1 MSEIRLIIAGT
12 REFNRYDIVESKA
25 ASFVQELKE
34 QSKGCTIT
42 IVFGGAKGADLLGER
57 FAKEYGFKLMR
68 FPADWKVY
76 GKQAGPVRNRQ
87 MLNYAKEEQ
96 GALLAFWD
104 GKSRGTKNMIDIAKD
119 AGIIIKI
126 VPITSFAAGTCHWK

>member
-12 REFNRYDIVESKA
+12 RDFTCYNIAKSET
-25 ASFVQELKE
+25 ASFVQELKGAE
-34 QSKGCTIT
+34 QGCAVT
-42 IVFGGAKGADLLGER
+42 IVSGGARGADLLGER
-57 FAKEYGFKLMR
+57 FAKEYGFKMMR
-68 FPADWKVY
+68 FPADWKAY

-104 GKSRGTKNMIDIAKD
+104 GKSRGTKNMINIAKD
-119 AGIIIKI
+119 AGIIVKI
-126 VPITSFAAGTCHWK
+126 VLIEV

>member
-1 MSEIRLIIAGT
+1 MVFKTMSEIRLIIAGT
-12 REFNRYDIVESKA
+12 RDFHCYDIVKSEA

-34 QSKGCTIT
+34 QSKGCTVT
-42 IVFGGAKGADLLGER
+42 IVSGGARGADLLGER

-119 AGIIIKI
+119 ADIIIKI
-126 VPITSFAAGTCHWK
+126 VPITT

>member
-1 MSEIRLIIAGT
+1 
-12 REFNRYDIVESKA
+12 
-25 ASFVQELKE
+25 
-34 QSKGCTIT
+34 
-42 IVFGGAKGADLLGER
+42 
-57 FAKEYGFKLMR
+57 MR

-119 AGIIIKI
+119 AGIIVK
-126 VPITSFAAGTCHWK
+126 VVSITT